1 MTMPASYLNDEWLP
15 GGLRTGDQ
23 YIDGIK
29 NDGRRVFIDGE
40 EVADVTSHPAFRDAV
55 RSIANLYDIASDPA
69 NRDLMTFASPATGE
83 PVNRIWQVPRSQ
95 SDLHARR
102 AAIARWSEAT
112 LGLMGRSPD
121 HVAGFFVGWV
131 SAPEVFARNGA
142 GERADHLLR
151 FFEFLRDRDVFIT
164 YTIVPPQIDRSKPMH
179 QQEPADLY
187 AGVVGERD
195 DGVVIR
201 GAQMLGTGTA
211 LSDYVCLSQVTPVRP
226 GDENHAINVAVACNA
241 PGVKIYSRRSYAAAA
256 SSTFDYPLASRFD
269 ETDSLVVFDD
279 VLVPWEQVFVYKDIE
294 ICRDQWWATGSH
306 AMGNH
311 QAQIRLCTKLQF
323 LMGLAK
329 RIADMNGV
337 AAIPA
342 VQTLLGDMASYA
354 AMLEG
359 LVDAQIATCT
369 TNANGFVEP
378 GRQALYAAI
387 VLQAEVYPKM
397 LNLMRELCGGGVIQL
412 PSSVLD
418 FDNPEIRADIDRY
431 TQSPGYSGE
440 ERVKLMKLAWDL
452 IGSEFAG
459 RHDQYEKFYAGPP
472 FVVKTRMYQAY
483 DFDKS
488 ARLVDAAL
496 AGYDRKGRHR
506 D

>member
-1 MTMPASYLNDEWLP
+1 MAASYLADARFA
-15 GGLRTGDQ
+15 GGLRTGAQ
-23 YIDGIK
+23 YIDAIK

-40 EVADVTSHPAFRDAV
+40 EVADVTSHLAFREAV
-55 RSIANLYDIASDPA
+55 RSIAGLYDIASDPG
-69 NRDLMTFASPATGE
+69 NRDLMTFPSPATGE
-83 PVNRIWQVPRSQ
+83 PVNRIWQLPRSQ
-95 SDLHARR
+95 ADLHARR
-102 AAIARWSEAT
+102 GAIARWSEAT
-112 LGLMGRSPD
+112 FGLMGRSPD
-121 HVAGFFVGWV
+121 HVAGFFAGWA

-142 GERADHLLR
+142 AARAESLMK
-151 FFEFLRDRDVFIT
+151 FFEFLRDRDIFIT

-179 QQEPADLY
+179 RQDPADLY
-187 AGVVGERD
+187 AGVVDERA

-201 GAQMLGTGTA
+201 GAQMLGTATA
-211 LSDYVCLSQVTPVRP
+211 LSDYVCLSQVTPVKP
-226 GDENHAINVAVACNA
+226 GDEAHAINVAIACNA

-256 SSTFDYPLASRFD
+256 TSIFDYPLAARFD

-279 VLVPWEQVFVYKDIE
+279 VLVPWEQVFIYKDIE
-294 ICRDQWWATGSH
+294 ICRDQWWDTGAH

-329 RIADMNGV
+329 RIAEMNGV

-342 VQTLLGDMASYA
+342 VQTLIGDMASYA

-369 TNANGFVEP
+369 TNANGIVEP
-378 GRQALYAAI
+378 GRQALYAAL

-412 PSSVLD
+412 PSSVAD
-418 FDNPEIRADIDRY
+418 FGNPEIRADIERY
-431 TQSPGYSGE
+431 NQSPGYGGE
-440 ERVKLMKLAWDL
+440 ARVKLMKLAWDL

-488 ARLVDAAL
+488 QALVDAAL
-496 AGYDRKGRHR
+496 AGYDLTGRR
-506 D
+506 DD

>member
-1 MTMPASYLNDEWLP
+1 MAASYLNDERFA

-23 YIDGIK
+23 FIAGLQH
-29 NDGRRVFIDGE
+29 DGRRVFIDGE
-40 EVADVTSHPAFRDAV
+40 EVGDVTSHPAFRDAV

-69 NRDLMTFASPATGE
+69 NRDLMTFASPATGD

-95 SDLHARR
+95 ADLHARR

-142 GERADHLLR
+142 AERADNLLR
-151 FFEFLRDRDVFIT
+151 FFDFLRDHDVFVT

-179 QQEPADLY
+179 QQDPPDLY
-187 AGVVGERD
+187 AGVVDERD
-195 DGVVIR
+195 DGVIIR

-211 LSDYVCLSQVTPVRP
+211 LSDYVCLSQITPVRP
-226 GDENHAINVAVACNA
+226 GDEAHAINIAVACNA

-294 ICRDQWWATGSH
+294 VCRDQWWHTGAH

-311 QAQIRLCTKLQF
+311 QAQIRLCSKLQF
-323 LMGLAK
+323 LMGLTK

-337 AAIPA
+337 AAVPA
-342 VQTLLGDMASYA
+342 VQTLLGEMASYA

-412 PSSVLD
+412 PSSVRD
-418 FDNPEIRADIDRY
+418 FNNPEMRADIDRY
-431 TQSPGYSGE
+431 THSPGYSGE

-472 FVVKTRMYQAY
+472 FAVKTRMFQAY
-483 DFDKS
+483 DFAKS

-496 AGYDRKGRHR
+496 AGYDRSGRR

>member
-1 MTMPASYLNDEWLP
+1 MSASFANDNRFP

-23 YIDGIK
+23 YIGGLK

-40 EVADVTSHPAFRDAV
+40 EVADVTGHPAFREAV
-55 RSIANLYDIASDPA
+55 RSIADLYDIASDPA
-69 NRDLMTFASPATGE
+69 NRELMTFPSPATGE
-83 PVNRIWQVPRSQ
+83 PVNRIWQVPRSEA
-95 SDLHARR
+95 DLHARR

-112 LGLMGRSPD
+112 FGLMGRSPD
-121 HVAGFFVGWV
+121 HVAGFFVGWA

-142 GERADHLLR
+142 AERADNFMR
-151 FFEFLRDRDVFIT
+151 FFEFLRDRDIFIT

-179 QQEPADLY
+179 QQDPADLY
-187 AGVVGERD
+187 AGVVDERD

-226 GDENHAINVAVACNA
+226 GDENHAINVAIACNA

-269 ETDSLVVFDD
+269 ETDALLVFDD

-294 ICRDQWWATGSH
+294 ICRDQWWDTGSH
-306 AMGNH
+306 TMGNH

-323 LMGLAK
+323 LMGTAK
-329 RIADMNGV
+329 RIAEMNGV
-337 AAIPA
+337 DSIPA
-342 VQTLLGDMASYA
+342 VQTLLGEMASYA
-354 AMLEG
+354 AMIEG
-359 LVDAQIATCT
+359 LVEAQIATYT
-369 TNANGFVEP
+369 TNANGIVVP
-378 GRQALYAAI
+378 GRQALYAAMA
-387 VLQAEVYPKM
+387 LQADVYPRM

-412 PSSVLD
+412 PSSARD
-418 FDNPEIRADIDRY
+418 FENPEIRADIDRY
-431 TQSPGYSGE
+431 THSPGYSGE

-459 RHDQYEKFYAGPP
+459 RHDQYEMFYAGAP
-472 FVVKTRMYQAY
+472 FVVKSRMYQAY
-483 DFDKS
+483 NFDKS
-488 ARLVDAAL
+488 RDLVDAAL
-496 AGYDRKGRHR
+496 KGYDLSGRRR